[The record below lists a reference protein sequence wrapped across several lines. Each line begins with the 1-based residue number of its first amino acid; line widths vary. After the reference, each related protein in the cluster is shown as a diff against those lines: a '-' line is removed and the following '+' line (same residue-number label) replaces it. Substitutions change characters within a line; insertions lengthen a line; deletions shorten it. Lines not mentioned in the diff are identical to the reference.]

1 MLETWV
7 FSIYSWL
14 AQEDNEEFDTL
25 EIITMKYNI
34 TIVSHQDGSYII
46 QYWKIIQYNAIQPA
60 FHFKQRVM

>member
-1 MLETWV
+1 MLETRV
-7 FSIYSWL
+7 FGIYSWL

-46 QYWKIIQYNAIQPA
+46 QYWRIIQYNAIQSA
-60 FHFKQRVM
+60 FHFKWRVM